1 MDSNGGFPERKGGE
15 FGRSPTMDV
24 KSEQPLVYVGQD
36 VYIKRL
42 ILFRHGLFIFSMLTL
57 SIKKIK

>member
-1 MDSNGGFPERKGGE
+1 MGISLKGRGGGK

-24 KSEQPLVYVGQD
+24 DNSEQPLVYVGQD

-42 ILFRHGLFIFSMLTL
+42 ILFRHGLFIFSIVTL
-57 SIKKIK
+57 SFKENM